1 MLDKGYT
8 QYSKYIEL
16 ALKKGALEAKVI
28 DASTVKTAA
37 WTRLKCQFGCAHY
50 GTSLC
55 CPPYTPTAEETQK
68 AIDNYSFALLTRFP
82 SISDV
87 RRGIPEIERE
97 IFIDGKYKAIG
108 FAAGRCRLCSE
119 CNFKTCIYP
128 RSARPSMEGVGIDV
142 YETSRNNGFIIEV
155 LKSRDA
161 LGNYFGLV
169 LIE

>member
-28 DASTVKTAA
+28 DASTVKTAV
-37 WTRLKCQFGCAHY
+37 WTRLKCQFGCGHY

-68 AIDNYSFALLTRFP
+68 AIDNFSFALLTRFP

-87 RRGIPEIERE
+87 RRVIPEIERE

-142 YETSRNNGFIIEV
+142 YETSRNNGFNIEV
-155 LKSRDA
+155 LKSKDA
-161 LGNYFGLV
+161 SGNYFGLV